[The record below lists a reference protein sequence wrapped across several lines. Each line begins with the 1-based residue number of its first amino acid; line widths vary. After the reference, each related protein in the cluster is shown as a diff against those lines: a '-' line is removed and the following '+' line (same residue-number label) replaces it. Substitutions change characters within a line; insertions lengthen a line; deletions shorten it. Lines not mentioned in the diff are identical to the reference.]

1 LMGGR
6 SSVVLAEGNFH
17 DKYALGRKL
26 GQGTFGQVR
35 ACNLRDG
42 GRDKFVVKIMDVRLH
57 QDEDDGDLSQTQSC
71 LIDAEKLSDVRNEC
85 LMMRRAGHSMYCVS
99 LIEVFVA
106 QGMQYLVMQRCECSL
121 LDKLEEMRQ
130 WNHLE
135 MRHIFR
141 EMLLGIEHMHN
152 QSIVHRDIKPDNFL
166 YGLDRVVKLAD
177 FGLALVMPKPKSPF
191 CGVRAPP
198 GIEGIVGTAPYMS
211 PEMLLGDKYDHR
223 TDSWSYGVS
232 VYFMVYGEFPYGA
245 HAKTRSS
252 MKSAIA
258 TGVPKPPYKPDEKVI
273 CKDADGS
280 MIQQMAKGYLECL
293 LDRSPKTR
301 WSSKQALGAQ
311 FFSERAQ
318 LLWSSSDTTS
328 SIDLQLMVETARTI
342 TREFDDKNN
351 LDVTI
356 ETGLDVLLSKLQQQ
370 HGASSSE
377 LRRAFSLPVPAKA
390 KPGTHLEP
398 LTEEDEL
405 FTEIL
410 TRVSSCSS
418 VNTVRR
424 AITHDGAASMSSEAA
439 FAMQAAVNELDDM
452 PSESGALKGD
462 WSEETWSDES
472 TGDLPPPLPRLPPCH
487 AAVAAVCGR

>member
-1 LMGGR
+1 MSREHAQIGKVGGI
-6 SSVVLAEGNFH
+6 
-17 DKYALGRKL
+17 YCLGRKL
-26 GQGTFGQVR
+26 GAGSFGDIYFAVNTQTGEELAVKCESVKSKHPMLMYEAKLVKHLQGVPGIATVHYCDVEGDYNVM
-35 ACNLRDG
+35 
-42 GRDKFVVKIMDVRLH
+42 VMD
-57 QDEDDGDLSQTQSC
+57 
-71 LIDAEKLSDVRNEC
+71 
-85 LMMRRAGHSMYCVS
+85 
-99 LIEVFVA
+99 
-106 QGMQYLVMQRCECSL
+106 
-121 LDKLEEMRQ
+121 
-130 WNHLE
+130 
-135 MRHIFR
+135 
-141 EMLLGIEHMHN
+141 LLGPSLEDLFNGCQRKFSLKTVLMIGDQMLYRIENLH
-152 QSIVHRDIKPDNFL
+152 SKSFIHRDIKPDNFL

-439 FAMQAAVNELDDM
+439 FAMQVNELDDM